1 MFGLK
6 QFRLVWQSLRQ
17 IKGAALLLM
26 VVLTLA
32 LFVLTYLI
40 GLVRYQN
47 YSRTLLEQA
56 EINNSVFLKLA
67 VDGSQMAQ
75 DMYGTF
81 AAIARTYEEIADWP
95 GVERVI
101 SIRSSGSVTI
111 DGVIYQ
117 MLVYNDALLRH
128 FSVPVDGSW
137 FPDEPV
143 DMDKPLPVVLGGTGF
158 SGIEPG
164 DVLPGKN
171 TRTQKPIPLYV
182 YGKVKFPGYT
192 LSMGNGSTI
201 ILSDYLLSDRPV
213 ILVKDE
219 PSLKVR
225 MDTSDRLMIDP
236 NAWVVFDNG
245 LSEQRKDELLE
256 RLSSYG
262 SYNTYED
269 MVSASRARHME
280 QLKELLP
287 IPLFL
292 FFSAFSCLFSISSL
306 YVMRNAQNQILY
318 FFCGCS
324 RRRMVSIL
332 GQGLI
337 LIFLP
342 PALLNLLFILFYPTI
357 RQTNWL
363 NLHQVVLD
371 GTAVWLVLLFLTVLL
386 ALLLLQPLI
395 ISRRHTPMQ
404 LYRRMSL

>member
-1 MFGLK
+1 
-6 QFRLVWQSLRQ
+6 
-17 IKGAALLLM
+17 M

-40 GLVRYQN
+40 GLVRYQY
-47 YSRTLLEQA
+47 YSQTLLEKA
-56 EINNSVFLKLA
+56 DISNSVYLKLA
-67 VDGSQMAQ
+67 VDDNKMAQ

-81 AAIARTYEEIADWP
+81 ATFAKTYEEIADWP
-95 GVERVI
+95 GVESVI
-101 SIRSSGSVTI
+101 SIRSYGSVTI

-128 FSVPVDGSW
+128 FSVPVDGRW
-137 FPDEPV
+137 FPEEPV
-143 DMDKPLPVVLGGTGF
+143 AMDKPLPVVLGGTGF
-158 SGIEPG
+158 SDIDPG
-164 DVLPGKN
+164 DVLPGEN
-171 TRTQKPIPLYV
+171 TRTQKPIPLNV

-192 LSMGNGSTI
+192 LSLGNGSTI

-219 PSLKVR
+219 PSLKAR
-225 MDTSDRLMIDP
+225 METSDKLMIDQ
-236 NAWVVFDNG
+236 NAWVVFENE
-245 LSEQRKDELLE
+245 LPEQQKGVLLE
-256 RLSSYG
+256 RLSSFG

-269 MVSASRARHME
+269 IVIASRARHIE

-324 RRRMVSIL
+324 RRRMLSIL
-332 GQGLI
+332 SQGLF
-337 LIFLP
+337 LVFLP
-342 PALLNLLFILFYPTI
+342 PAILNLLFILFYPMI

-371 GTAVWLVLLFLTVLL
+371 GTAVWLVLLFLTMLL
-386 ALLLLQPLI
+386 ATLLLQPLI
-395 ISRRHTPMQ
+395 ISRRYTPMQ
-404 LYRRMSL
+404 LYRRVSL

>member
-1 MFGLK
+1 MK
-6 QFRLVWQSLRQ
+6 QFQLVWQSLRQ

-26 VVLTLA
+26 VILTLA

-56 EINNSVFLKLA
+56 EINNSVYLKLA
-67 VDGSQMAQ
+67 VDGNQMAQ
-75 DMYGTF
+75 DMHGTF
-81 AAIARTYEEIADWP
+81 AAIAQTYEEIAEWP
-95 GVERVI
+95 GVDRVV
-101 SIRSSGSVTI
+101 SIRSYGSVTI

-137 FPDEPV
+137 FPDQPV
-143 DMDKPLPVVLGGTGF
+143 AMDEPLPVVLGGTGF
-158 SGIEPG
+158 SNMEPG
-164 DVLPGKN
+164 DVLSGEN
-171 TRTQKPIPLYV
+171 TRTQKTIPLKV

-192 LSMGNGSTI
+192 LSLGNGSTI
-201 ILSDYLLSDRPV
+201 IVSDYLLSDRPV

-219 PSLKVR
+219 PSLNIR
-225 MDTSDRLMIDP
+225 MDAADRLMIDQ

-245 LSEQRKDELLE
+245 LSEQQKDELLG
-256 RLSSYG
+256 RLSFYG

-269 MVSASRARHME
+269 IINASRTRHFE

-306 YVMRNAQNQILY
+306 YLVRNAQNQILY

-324 RRRMVSIL
+324 RRRMVLIL
-332 GQGLI
+332 SQGLF
-337 LIFLP
+337 LVFLP
-342 PALLNLLFILFYPTI
+342 PAILNLLLILFYPRI
-357 RQTNWL
+357 RQMNWF

-371 GTAVWLVLLFLTVLL
+371 GTAIWLVLLFLTVLL
-386 ALLLLQPLI
+386 VLLLLQPLI